1 MAIEVTGRHIDISD
15 TMKRYAENKAMEL
28 DRNFPRLENIHV
40 IMDVEKFR
48 HLAEVLVQGAHLRV
62 EAKETT
68 DDMYA
73 SIDAAFEKAE
83 RQIRRLRRK
92 IQDQH
97 RNRPPLPD
105 VEEVIQNGLKKEDET
120 GPNV

>member
-1 MAIEVTGRHIDISD
+1 MAIEITGRHIDISD
-15 TMKRYAENKAMEL
+15 AVKSYAENKALEL
-28 DRNFPRLENIHV
+28 DHNFPRLENIHV

-48 HLAEVLVQGAHLRV
+48 HHAEVVVQGAHLRV

-68 DDMYA
+68 DAMYA

-83 RQIRRLRRK
+83 RQIRRLRSK

-97 RNRPPLPD
+97 RNRPSLP
-105 VEEVIQNGLKKEDET
+105 EIEQAIQGPPDNLDET
-120 GPNV
+120 E